1 MINFY
6 PLDYRKTP
14 FSLVRG
20 DRRKNGAD
28 VYRREGE
35 EQMPSD
41 EFQLTLMQ
49 SQDDAP
55 PTKFEEIEAM
65 VKQVEKH
72 GGTDTHKRE

>member
-1 MINFY
+1 
-6 PLDYRKTP
+6 
-14 FSLVRG
+14 
-20 DRRKNGAD
+20 
-28 VYRREGE
+28 
-35 EQMPSD
+35 MPSD